1 MSSQF
6 SGGIAG
12 EADTGHDDTGSLI
25 GPEHE
30 LGRQQAQF
38 RAALASR
45 DVIGQAKGILME
57 RYALDD
63 TAAFALLRRYS
74 RTTNTA
80 LREVAAE
87 FVQTRVLPPLDAGR
101 RGTTMPGG

>member
-1 MSSQF
+1 MSSQ
-6 SGGIAG
+6 SSVGIAG
-12 EADTGHDDTGSLI
+12 EAATG
-25 GPEHE
+25 E
-30 LGRQQAQF
+30 LGCQEAQF

-45 DVIGQAKGILME
+45 DAIGQAKGILME

-87 FVQTRVLPPLDAGR
+87 FLQTRVLPPLDAGR
-101 RGTTMPGG
+101 RCREVETRLGCTEAPQT